1 MCFCH
6 RFQIY
11 LSVGYWLLLYA
22 VPGTLYAQKIDNLRH
37 DPFGNDIVLAYD
49 LTGTLPSQQF
59 LVKATCHNGPQII
72 ELQTTEGN
80 GIGRVRGGSGRQ
92 IVWHVLR
99 DVPELVGDKITF
111 TLTAVMLQE
120 QRDTPTTSG
129 TGPVSLSDRKAAL
142 FNELTSLTDTYLEQ
156 VYNEC
161 TAFETFGERAFES
174 RDELKRIDQ
183 QITRTNE
190 TYEKLLQN
198 KETFKQRIRSLWGNE
213 KLNADADLFF
223 SRSLDQMHRTHLL
236 PFNETLKRINDVA
249 SGKLKPRE
257 RTDQI
262 KSIKT
267 ELHIR
272 TSMLLQEINS
282 VKGDA
287 KGFYANLYQ

>member
-1 MCFCH
+1 MS
-6 RFQIY
+6 I
-11 LSVGYWLLLYA
+11 LSL
-22 VPGTLYAQKIDNLRH
+22 VPVRTFAQKIDNLH
-37 DPFGNDIVLAYD
+37 HNPFGTDVVLSYD

-59 LVKATCHNGPQII
+59 LVKATCQNGPQVI

-80 GIGRVRGGSGRQ
+80 GIGRVRGGAGRQ
-92 IVWHVLR
+92 IIWHVLR
-99 DVPELVGDKITF
+99 DVPELVGDNITF
-111 TLTAVMLQE
+111 TVTAVILSE
-120 QRDTPTTSG
+120 QRDSPAATTPV
-129 TGPVSLSDRKAAL
+129 PVSVSDRKAAL
-142 FNELTSLTDTYLEQ
+142 YNELTAQTDTYLEQ

-161 TAFETFGERAFES
+161 TAFTTFGERAFES
-174 RDELKRIDQ
+174 RTELARIDKQ
-183 QITRTNE
+183 VTRTNE
-190 TYEKLLQN
+190 AYEKLLQN

-249 SGKLKPRE
+249 SGKLKTRE
-257 RTDQI
+257 RTDLI
-262 KSIKT
+262 KSIKM
-267 ELHIR
+267 ELQIR